1 MRVIDISPNKCHVIT
16 HAASEIQWEQADQAE
31 ETLKKTPQINR
42 GDKMNAFTKIVLV
55 ATALFG
61 MLAPAA
67 AQDWPARPITLI
79 VPFSAGGST
88 DITARVLADKLRAL
102 LGQPV
107 IVDNRGGAGGN
118 IGAAAVAKAAP
129 DGYTLLMATST
140 HVTNPS
146 LYKHLSYD
154 VLKDFA
160 PVSQT
165 AFIPNMLVVNKDLPV
180 KNLEDLVRYVKEN
193 KGPVNYGSSGSG
205 TSQHLAGALFNN
217 MANGAMVHVPYKGG
231 GAAVADLLAGQ
242 IQAYLG
248 GLPEVVSYIDAGKV
262 RALGITTKTRSRRYP
277 NVQAINEVLPGY
289 EVALWNGIL
298 APAGTPS
305 AIIDKLNG
313 AIKKVLQYPEMQK
326 KLAEQGSTPVGS
338 SPEEFKKFMASEVTT
353 WARIVKTSG
362 VNVE

>member
-1 MRVIDISPNKCHVIT
+1 MKV
-16 HAASEIQWEQADQAE
+16 
-31 ETLKKTPQINR
+31 L
-42 GDKMNAFTKIVLV
+42 MKIVLV
-55 ATALFG
+55 VTSLFG

-67 AQDWPARPITLI
+67 AQDWPAKPITLI

-88 DITARVLADKLRAL
+88 DITARLLAEKLRKL

-146 LYKHLSYD
+146 LYKNMSYD

-160 PVSQT
+160 PVAQI

-180 KNLEDLVRYVKEN
+180 KNLEDFVRYVKEN

-217 MANGAMVHVPYKGG
+217 NANGMMVHIPYKGG

-242 IQAYLG
+242 IQAYFG
-248 GLPEVVSYIDAGKV
+248 GLVEVVSYIDAGKV
-262 RALGITTKTRSRRYP
+262 RPLGITTKERSRRFP
-277 NVQAINEVLPGY
+277 DVQAVNEVLPGY
-289 EVALWNGIL
+289 VLALWNGIL

-305 AIIDKLNG
+305 PIINKLNA
-313 AIKKVLQYPEMQK
+313 AIKKVLQDPEMQK

-338 SPEEFKKFMASEVTT
+338 SPEEFKKFMTSEVST

-362 VNVE
+362 VNAE